1 MTVNRRHRGQSP
13 LNEHKMIAIQYE
25 IQKLE
30 ADLEFHKQKT
40 RLIKEELDEENKK
53 LTSMMEGEKNL
64 RKMRDQFRNR
74 STGERL
80 EK

>member
-13 LNEHKMIAIQYE
+13 LNEHKMIEIQYE

-40 RLIKEELDEENKK
+40 RLIKEELDEENVK
-53 LTSMMEGEKNL
+53 LTSLMEGEKTF
-64 RKMRDQFRNR
+64 RKMRDQFRNG
-74 STGERL
+74 SKGERN

>member
-1 MTVNRRHRGQSP
+1 MTVNRRHRGKSP

-74 STGERL
+74 STGERH

>member
-1 MTVNRRHRGQSP
+1 MTVNRKSRGPSP
-13 LNEHKMIAIQYE
+13 LNEHKMIDIQYV

-74 STGERL
+74 STGERH

>member
-1 MTVNRRHRGQSP
+1 MTVNRGSRDQFP
-13 LNEHKMIAIQYE
+13 LNEHKMIGIQYE

-74 STGERL
+74 STGERH

>member
-1 MTVNRRHRGQSP
+1 
-13 LNEHKMIAIQYE
+13 MIAIQYE

>member
-13 LNEHKMIAIQYE
+13 LNEHKMIEIQHE

-30 ADLEFHKQKT
+30 SDLEFHKQKT

-74 STGERL
+74 STGERH